1 MLQIMRKHALILLL
15 ASLSLA
21 SFAQDETRQKRAKLP
36 HIEYRHDFRIGVGV
50 PPPRLLMTY
59 AYFDEQG
66 RRPITSSIPEIY
78 AFYGYRVV
86 KGFKVVAT
94 LSYYNNY
101 SERLSH
107 GEYHRGDSPDGP
119 WGGGF
124 GRNHHIRLTP
134 AVQYE
139 WYNRGIVT
147 MYSEVGLTLDL
158 IVKTDD
164 SYQGV
169 QYKSRPELRVRPNVT
184 PFGITVGKKW
194 FGFAEVFS
202 FGPRGMFNAG
212 LGYRF

>member
-1 MLQIMRKHALILLL
+1 MKKYGLILLL
-15 ASLSLA
+15 ASLSLTGFTQVEIR
-21 SFAQDETRQKRAKLP
+21 SKYTRLP
-36 HIEYRHDFRIGVGV
+36 QIEYRHDLRVGIGV

-59 AYFDEQG
+59 AYFDDQG
-66 RRPITSSIPEIY
+66 RGPIKFSTPEMY

-107 GEYHRGDSPDGP
+107 DQYSPEDGPHGP
-119 WGGGF
+119 WGGGV
-124 GRNHHIRLTP
+124 GRNHHIRFTP

-147 MYSEVGLTLDL
+147 MYSEVGVTLDL

-169 QYKSRPELRVRPNVT
+169 QYRSGPELRVRPNVT

-202 FGPRGMFNAG
+202 LGPRGIFTAG
-212 LGYRF
+212 AGYRF